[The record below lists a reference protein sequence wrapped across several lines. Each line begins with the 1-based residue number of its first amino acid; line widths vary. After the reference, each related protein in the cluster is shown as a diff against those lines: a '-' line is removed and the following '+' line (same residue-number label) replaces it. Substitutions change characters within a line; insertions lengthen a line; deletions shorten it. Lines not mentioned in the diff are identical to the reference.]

1 MVIYMAGSVIEDQ
14 KNKIIKSFHSPVLGL
29 RFLWSA
35 SSRRCYRRV
44 ERLFLWRRDEGNNTT

>member
-1 MVIYMAGSVIEDQ
+1 MVIDMAGSVIEDQ

-44 ERLFLWRRDEGNNTT
+44 ERLFLWRRDE